1 MGTGGGPLP
10 PDPEDEQQQEEQ
22 EEQEEQQEPLQRTVT
37 LTLQVDLEDL
47 TDQNQTQIRD
57 QITNLINSLGGSD
70 PTFDDFEAGSTK
82 ITVTSAT
89 PFNVTRLKDAI
100 KASDNSITITYTH
113 TDGTTRSTF
122 ITNIGDENTED
133 EPVEYDNDI
142 IIVKTDNTKIYGV
155 VGNDGIVTRK
165 IINDLI
171 GNTEEDRN
179 TIQCVLFGGK
189 TTGMADGDTTQQFVP
204 GGNPPIQTLPNDDVI
219 FPFCTNLH
227 TINFGNV
234 TKVGDYAFY
243 GCNTL
248 TQIDFKSVNTIGEG
262 SFTECES
269 LVNIDFKNVKEIG
282 GTAFANCKEIVSI
295 DLKNVNEISLG
306 SFFGCTGLREVNI
319 GLVEVIPGQTF
330 WFCGGIEI
338 VRVNKNLT
346 GPVGQ
351 FAFDGSPVVTED
363 NEANPFLLANGINAI
378 SFEGNNGEFSNKS
391 IGDNSGDLM
400 LVDYPPDTN
409 YKRVTIRP

>member
-1 MGTGGGPLP
+1 MGTGGGPP

-22 EEQEEQQEPLQRTVT
+22 EEEEEPLQRTVT

-47 TDQNQTQIRD
+47 TDENQTQIRD

-142 IIVKTDNTKIYGV
+142 IIVKTDNRKFYGV
-155 VGNDGIVTRK
+155 VGDDGIVTRQ
-165 IINDLI
+165 IINELI
-171 GNTEEDRN
+171 GDTEEDRN

-189 TTGMADGDTTQQFVP
+189 TTGMADGDTTTDFID
-204 GGNPPIQTLPNDDVI
+204 GRITTLPNDDVI

-234 TKVGDYAFY
+234 NKVGDYAFY
-243 GCNTL
+243 GCNAL

-282 GTAFANCKEIVSI
+282 GNRICK
-295 DLKNVNEISLG
+295 L
-306 SFFGCTGLREVNI
+306 
-319 GLVEVIPGQTF
+319 
-330 WFCGGIEI
+330 
-338 VRVNKNLT
+338 
-346 GPVGQ
+346 
-351 FAFDGSPVVTED
+351 
-363 NEANPFLLANGINAI
+363 
-378 SFEGNNGEFSNKS
+378 
-391 IGDNSGDLM
+391 
-400 LVDYPPDTN
+400 
-409 YKRVTIRP
+409 